1 MVTLMRG
8 TMTQVEVI
16 TSVQRRRR
24 WSAAD
29 KQQMVAESAMPGRTV
44 SSVAR
49 RHGIAP
55 QQLFTWRRELLA
67 AATGIADGGFLAIA
81 VSEPPAVVPDDS
93 GRIEIVLPTGVMV
106 RVGPEVATDFQ
117 LPTRSAG
124 HSNPERK
131 GLALVESSVILS
143 MAPNRS
149 RGLNDQSYTPAD
161 MGKRGD
167 RGRPTSR

>member
-67 AATGIADGGFLAIA
+67 TATGIADGGFMAIA

-93 GRIEIVLPTGVMV
+93 GRMEIVLPTGVMI
-106 RVGPEVATDFQ
+106 RVGPEVATEP
-117 LPTRSAG
+117 LR
-124 HSNPERK
+124 RV
-131 GLALVESSVILS
+131 LAAL
-143 MAPNRS
+143 
-149 RGLNDQSYTPAD
+149 G
-161 MGKRGD
+161 
-167 RGRPTSR
+167 